1 MRETRILAVTGRAGY
16 GALIAAAALAASS
29 PLYGAPQSYPGSL
42 YPVSSS
48 TLPAAVDEE
57 KALTPPASIAS
68 DANDDF
74 DEMIAKAVGRHPLLA
89 ADQSEAAV
97 ARAETRAARAALYP
111 RLTASIDADYVID
124 RDFGAS
130 TPNVVESLRPNGQ
143 VNAGLTVSQLVFDG
157 GASFSRIKAA
167 HARARER
174 DRTIEARINDL
185 SLRALSVYLDA
196 AVQQGMA
203 GLAAEHVARHERLV
217 RDMTERER
225 LGAGA
230 RADVLRAQA
239 RLAAAKARAADI
251 VESARV
257 SEIRYIEFFGEPPPA
272 LEFPEYSAPAVST
285 RAEAV
290 AIAIER
296 DPALAAALARTD
308 SFRAEVGAAK
318 GRRLP
323 EIRASVSSVSFDVF
337 DGADD
342 YDVRAGVNLNYDL
355 FAGGA
360 RSAEVARAK
369 RSAERQSRE
378 EDLIRREIERD
389 AAIAFERLATAAA
402 RLDALDDALDANAR
416 ARDLVAERFRASR
429 GTLLDLLEA
438 ENDWFEAGV
447 RRLSAQA
454 DRDMASF
461 ALMEFTGDL
470 LRRFSPRDED
480 RMGDLE

>member
-1 MRETRILAVTGRAGY
+1 
-16 GALIAAAALAASS
+16 
-29 PLYGAPQSYPGSL
+29 
-42 YPVSSS
+42 
-48 TLPAAVDEE
+48 
-57 KALTPPASIAS
+57 
-68 DANDDF
+68 
-74 DEMIAKAVGRHPLLA
+74 
-89 ADQSEAAV
+89 
-97 ARAETRAARAALYP
+97 
-111 RLTASIDADYVID
+111 
-124 RDFGAS
+124 
-130 TPNVVESLRPNGQ
+130 
-143 VNAGLTVSQLVFDG
+143 
-157 GASFSRIKAA
+157 
-167 HARARER
+167 
-174 DRTIEARINDL
+174 
-185 SLRALSVYLDA
+185 
-196 AVQQGMA
+196 
-203 GLAAEHVARHERLV
+203 
-217 RDMTERER
+217 
-225 LGAGA
+225 
-230 RADVLRAQA
+230 VLRAQA